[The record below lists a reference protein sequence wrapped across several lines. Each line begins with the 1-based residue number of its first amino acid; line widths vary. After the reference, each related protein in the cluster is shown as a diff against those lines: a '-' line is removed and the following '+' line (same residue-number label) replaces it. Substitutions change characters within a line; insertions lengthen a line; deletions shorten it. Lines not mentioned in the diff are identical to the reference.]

1 MAYAA
6 YWMSLQKGAASSPL
20 DVRPSNRSS
29 AYCPPVGHCYG
40 KSLPNQA
47 APKPAAPV
55 STAKPAQF
63 EKASS
68 GSAMATKPGGVTAAT
83 GGATGSGVPAAGSAS
98 FKAKPETNTT
108 PRGATVIDMSSAGAA
123 VVDMTSVGARGGPQ
137 AMPKTAPVSQVK
149 ASVPSRAT
157 GTAAAAGTAVTAA
170 VTQPKVSPKVTA
182 KSATTTVKADVSK
195 AAAASAVQG
204 KKEEAK
210 PPQTKVQV
218 EVPSTAAK
226 AKEAPAVDPF
236 DALASILPSADSIVP
251 QQPVYTGPEVK
262 EHGVTS
268 EKGHKCGERDDTLP
282 PGYRFKDMAPG
293 PADVKPMDVPKPMNN
308 DEALDLLSTG
318 FMTSPVLPATKKQE
332 ITDTVCS
339 ASAGPA
345 NLAPPPVKKG
355 ERPAAAPPADKKAKM
370 EKVSDD
376 FSLESVLSSEPTTKA
391 AAPVAVCTAP
401 PADKK
406 AKMEKPVA
414 TKPKTD
420 GGASMSLDALSALSD
435 SLPAAAPKP
444 ESPKL
449 RPEDIVS
456 VDKLKEEKGMRVG
469 DTEESIPPE
478 YRFNKAELEKL
489 PAPKPE
495 PTMATGDALDFLSG
509 DFMTS
514 SAAPTVQ
521 APVVASASAQK
532 VESSALPPAVKKG
545 KVEKAPAKKD
555 TTDGKLQANPGDSMS
570 LDALSA
576 LCDTLPED
584 APKPEAPKL
593 RPEDI
598 VVVDKLK
605 KEKGMRVGDT
615 EESIPPEYRFNKAE
629 LEKLPAPKPEP
640 TMATGDALEFLSG
653 DFMTSSVAP
662 AVKAPV
668 IPSAPSAQ
676 TKVEDLSAL
685 DLLAGD
691 FVTPAKSTGVKAPVP
706 VRREPEI
713 MVCPM
718 PTPVQQKP
726 EQPKTV
732 TKVESSALPPAVKKG
747 KEEKAPAKKDT
758 TGGKLQA
765 NPGDSMSLDALSALC
780 DTLPEDAPKPEAPKL
795 RPEDIISVDKLK
807 KEKGMRVGD
816 TEESIPP
823 EYRFNKAELEKLP
836 APKPEPTMAT
846 GDALD
851 FLSGD
856 FMTSSAA
863 PSVQAP
869 VPPRSALPAKPSADF
884 ALDALAGDFVGAT
897 AAPIVKSACAP
908 TEADLQLAAGAGSA
922 LDALSNTLEDI
933 TPIPQPAPVPTK
945 DIVKEKKVVEE
956 RLIMMGERDDSL
968 PPEYRLTEEDRKNM
982 AEAKAKA
989 AAAPKEKGLDDASA
1003 LDLLSLDFSAAP
1015 KPAAPVESTAATT
1028 KLEPP
1033 AQASEPLKPMAGP
1046 VLDSLADTLL
1056 PDAKE
1061 FKSKTDQAKPKKL
1074 HAEEPSATDL
1084 LSAQLSSDVVSTTSK
1099 KGGKS

>member
-1 MAYAA
+1 MGQILSWIRGPRDTPALHDVAVEEQIHGNYR
-6 YWMSLQKGAASSPL
+6 PL
-20 DVRPSNRSS
+20 PLPRQNF
-29 AYCPPVGHCYG
+29 YQ
-40 KSLPNQA
+40 SLPNQA
-47 APKPAAPV
+47 APKPAAQV

-83 GGATGSGVPAAGSAS
+83 GGATGSGVTAAGSAS

-137 AMPKTAPVSQVK
+137 AMPKTAPVSQVR
-149 ASVPSRAT
+149 ASVPSPAT

-170 VTQPKVSPKVTA
+170 VTKPKVSPKVTA
-182 KSATTTVKADVSK
+182 KSTIGTTTVKADVSK
-195 AAAASAVQG
+195 AAAASVVQG
-204 KKEEAK
+204 KKGEAK

-226 AKEAPAVDPF
+226 VKEAPAVDPF

-293 PADVKPMDVPKPMNN
+293 PADVKPMDVPKPMNT
-308 DEALDLLSTG
+308 DEALDALSIG
-318 FMTSPVLPATKKQE
+318 FMTSPALPASKKQE
-332 ITDTVCS
+332 STAHVDTVCA

-345 NLAPPPVKKG
+345 NFAPPPVKKG

-376 FSLESVLSSEPTTKA
+376 FSLESVLSSAPTTKA

-406 AKMEKPVA
+406 AKMEKPVV
-414 TKPKTD
+414 TKPKAD
-420 GGASMSLDALSALSD
+420 EGASMSLDALSALSD

-456 VDKLKEEKGMRVG
+456 EDKLKKEKGVRVG
-469 DTEESIPPE
+469 EREDTLPPE
-478 YRFNKAELEKL
+478 YRFNKEELEKL

-495 PTMATGDALDFLSG
+495 PTMAPGDALDFLSG

-514 SAAPTVQ
+514 SAAPSVQ
-521 APVVASASAQK
+521 APVPPRSAPAQK
-532 VESSALPPAVKKG
+532 VESSALPPADKKG

-555 TTDGKLQANPGDSMS
+555 TTDDKLQTTTGDSMS

-598 VVVDKLK
+598 VAEDKLK
-605 KEKGMRVGDT
+605 KEKGVRVGEREDT
-615 EESIPPEYRFNKAE
+615 LPPEYRFNKE
-629 LEKLPAPKPEP
+629 KLEKLPAPKPEP
-640 TMATGDALEFLSG
+640 TMATGDALDILSG
-653 DFMTSSVAP
+653 DFMTSSAAP
-662 AVKAPV
+662 SVQAPV
-668 IPSAPSAQ
+668 PPRSAPSAQ

-685 DLLAGD
+685 DFLAGD
-691 FVTPAKSTGVKAPVP
+691 FVSPAKVSGVKAAAPP
-706 VRREPEI
+706 SFRRAPEI
-713 MVCPM
+713 TVCPIEQ
-718 PTPVQQKP
+718 PTPVQQKQ

-732 TKVESSALPPAVKKG
+732 T
-747 KEEKAPAKKDT
+747 
-758 TGGKLQA
+758 
-765 NPGDSMSLDALSALC
+765 GDSMSLDALSALC

-795 RPEDIISVDKLK
+795 RPEDIVAEDKLK
-807 KEKGMRVGD
+807 KEKGVRVGERED
-816 TEESIPP
+816 TLPP
-823 EYRFNKAELEKLP
+823 EYRFNKEKLEKLP
-836 APKPEPTMAT
+836 APKPEPTMAP
-846 GDALD
+846 GEALD

-869 VPPRSALPAKPSADF
+869 VPPRSAPPAKPSADF
-884 ALDALAGDFVGAT
+884 ALDALAGDFVSTT
-897 AAPIVKSACAP
+897 AAPIVKSAACAP
-908 TEADLQLAAGAGSA
+908 TEADPQLAAGADSA
-922 LDALSNTLEDI
+922 MDALSNTLKDI
-933 TPIPQPAPVPTK
+933 TPIPQPAPLPTK

-956 RLIMMGERDDSL
+956 RLIKMGERDDSL
-968 PPEYRLTEEDRKNM
+968 PPEYRLTEEDLKKM
-982 AEAKAKA
+982 AEEKAKA
-989 AAAPKEKGLDDASA
+989 AAAPKEKGMDDATA
-1003 LDLLSLDFSAAP
+1003 FDLLSSDFSAAP
-1015 KPAAPVESTAATT
+1015 KPAAPVKSSAATT
-1028 KLEPP
+1028 KLEAP
-1033 AQASEPLKPMAGP
+1033 AQDSKPLKPMAAP

-1061 FKSKTDQAKPKKL
+1061 FKSKTDQPKPKGKSKSKSKSKKH
-1074 HAEEPSATDL
+1074 HAEEPPATDL
-1084 LSAQLSSDVVSTTSK
+1084 SSAQLSSDVVSTSSK

>member
-1 MAYAA
+1 MGQILSWIRGPRDTPALHDVAVEEQIHGNYR
-6 YWMSLQKGAASSPL
+6 PL
-20 DVRPSNRSS
+20 PLPRQNF
-29 AYCPPVGHCYG
+29 YQ
-40 KSLPNQA
+40 SLPNQA
-47 APKPAAPV
+47 APKPAAQV

-83 GGATGSGVPAAGSAS
+83 GGATGSGVTAAGSAS

-137 AMPKTAPVSQVK
+137 AMPKTAPVSQVR
-149 ASVPSRAT
+149 ASVPSPAT

-170 VTQPKVSPKVTA
+170 VTKPKVSPKVTA
-182 KSATTTVKADVSK
+182 KSTIGTTTVKADVSK
-195 AAAASAVQG
+195 AAAASVVQG
-204 KKEEAK
+204 KKGEAK

-226 AKEAPAVDPF
+226 VKEAPAVDPF

-293 PADVKPMDVPKPMNN
+293 PADVKPMDVPKPMNT
-308 DEALDLLSTG
+308 DEALDALSIG
-318 FMTSPVLPATKKQE
+318 FMTSPALPASKKQE
-332 ITDTVCS
+332 STAHVDTVCA

-345 NLAPPPVKKG
+345 NFAPPPVKKG

-376 FSLESVLSSEPTTKA
+376 FSLESVLSSAPTTKA

-406 AKMEKPVA
+406 AKMEKPVV
-414 TKPKTD
+414 TKPKAD
-420 GGASMSLDALSALSD
+420 EGASMSLDALSALSD

-456 VDKLKEEKGMRVG
+456 EDKLKKEKGVRVG
-469 DTEESIPPE
+469 EREDTLPPE
-478 YRFNKAELEKL
+478 YRFNKEKLEKL

-495 PTMATGDALDFLSG
+495 PTMAPGDALDFLSG

-514 SAAPTVQ
+514 SAAPSVQ
-521 APVVASASAQK
+521 APVPPRSAPAQTK
-532 VESSALPPAVKKG
+532 VEDLSALDFLAGDFVS
-545 KVEKAPAKKD
+545 PAKASGVKAAAPPSFRRAPEI
-555 TTDGKLQANPGDSMS
+555 TVCPIEQPTPVQQKQEQPKTVTGDSMS

-593 RPEDI
+593 RPQDI
-598 VVVDKLK
+598 VAEDKLK
-605 KEKGMRVGDT
+605 KEKGVRVGEREDT
-615 EESIPPEYRFNKAE
+615 LPPEYRFNKE
-629 LEKLPAPKPEP
+629 KLEKLPAPKPEP
-640 TMATGDALEFLSG
+640 TMA
-653 DFMTSSVAP
+653 
-662 AVKAPV
+662 
-668 IPSAPSAQ
+668 
-676 TKVEDLSAL
+676 
-685 DLLAGD
+685 
-691 FVTPAKSTGVKAPVP
+691 
-706 VRREPEI
+706 
-713 MVCPM
+713 
-718 PTPVQQKP
+718 
-726 EQPKTV
+726 
-732 TKVESSALPPAVKKG
+732 
-747 KEEKAPAKKDT
+747 
-758 TGGKLQA
+758 
-765 NPGDSMSLDALSALC
+765 PG
-780 DTLPEDAPKPEAPKL
+780 E
-795 RPEDIISVDKLK
+795 
-807 KEKGMRVGD
+807 
-816 TEESIPP
+816 
-823 EYRFNKAELEKLP
+823 
-836 APKPEPTMAT
+836 
-846 GDALD
+846 ALD

-869 VPPRSALPAKPSADF
+869 VPPRSAPPAKPSADF
-884 ALDALAGDFVGAT
+884 ALDALAGDFVSTT
-897 AAPIVKSACAP
+897 AAPIVKSAACAP
-908 TEADLQLAAGAGSA
+908 TEADPQLAAGADSA
-922 LDALSNTLEDI
+922 MDALSNTLKDI
-933 TPIPQPAPVPTK
+933 TPIPQPAPLPTK

-956 RLIMMGERDDSL
+956 RLIKMGERDDSL
-968 PPEYRLTEEDRKNM
+968 PPEYRLTEEDLKKM
-982 AEAKAKA
+982 AEEKAKA
-989 AAAPKEKGLDDASA
+989 AAAPKEKGMDDATA
-1003 LDLLSLDFSAAP
+1003 FDLLSSDFSAAP
-1015 KPAAPVESTAATT
+1015 KPAAPVKSSAATT
-1028 KLEPP
+1028 KLEAP
-1033 AQASEPLKPMAGP
+1033 AQDSKPLKPMAAP

-1061 FKSKTDQAKPKKL
+1061 FKSKTDQPKPKGKSKSKSKSKKH
-1074 HAEEPSATDL
+1074 HAEEPPATDL
-1084 LSAQLSSDVVSTTSK
+1084 SSAQLSSDVVSTSSK

>member
-1 MAYAA
+1 MGQILS
-6 YWMSLQKGAASSPL
+6 WIRGPRDSPAL
-20 DVRPSNRSS
+20 HDVAVEEQIHGNYRPLPLPRQNF
-29 AYCPPVGHCYG
+29 YQ
-40 KSLPNQA
+40 SLPNQA

-55 STAKPAQF
+55 STVKPAQF

-68 GSAMATKPGGVTAAT
+68 GSAMATRPGGVTAAT
-83 GGATGSGVPAAGSAS
+83 GRATGSGVPAARSAS
-98 FKAKPETNTT
+98 LTAKTETNTT
-108 PRGATVIDMSSAGAA
+108 QRGATVIDMSSAGPA

-137 AMPKTAPVSQVK
+137 ARPKTAPVSQVK

-170 VTQPKVSPKVTA
+170 VTKPKVSPKVTA
-182 KSATTTVKADVSK
+182 
-195 AAAASAVQG
+195 
-204 KKEEAK
+204 
-210 PPQTKVQV
+210 KVQV

-282 PGYRFKDMAPG
+282 PGYRFEDMAPG

-318 FMTSPVLPATKKQE
+318 FMTSPVLPASKKQE
-332 ITDTVCS
+332 ITDKVCS

-345 NLAPPPVKKG
+345 NFAPPPVKKG

-391 AAPVAVCTAP
+391 AAPAAVCTAP

-406 AKMEKPVA
+406 AKMEKPVV
-414 TKPKTD
+414 TKPKTAE
-420 GGASMSLDALSALSD
+420 GASMSLDALSALSD
-435 SLPAAAPKP
+435 SLPEAAPKP
-444 ESPKL
+444 ESPKLRPEDIVSVDKLKEEKGMRVGDTEESIPPEYRFNRAELEKLPAPKPEPTMATGDALDFLSGDFMTSSAAPSVQAPVVASASAQKVESSALPPADKKGKVKKAPAKKDTTDGKLQANPGDSMSLDALSALCDTLPEDAPKPEAPKL

-514 SAAPTVQ
+514 SAAPSVQ
-521 APVVASASAQK
+521 APVVPSAPSAQTK
-532 VESSALPPAVKKG
+532 VEDLSALDLLAGDFVSPAKATGV
-545 KVEKAPAKKD
+545 KAPVPVRREPEIMVCPMP
-555 TTDGKLQANPGDSMS
+555 TPVQQKLEQPKTVIGDSMS

-598 VVVDKLK
+598 VSVDKLEE
-605 KEKGMRVGDT
+605 EKGMRVGDT

-640 TMATGDALEFLSG
+640 TMG
-653 DFMTSSVAP
+653 
-662 AVKAPV
+662 
-668 IPSAPSAQ
+668 
-676 TKVEDLSAL
+676 
-685 DLLAGD
+685 
-691 FVTPAKSTGVKAPVP
+691 
-706 VRREPEI
+706 
-713 MVCPM
+713 
-718 PTPVQQKP
+718 
-726 EQPKTV
+726 
-732 TKVESSALPPAVKKG
+732 
-747 KEEKAPAKKDT
+747 
-758 TGGKLQA
+758 
-765 NPGDSMSLDALSALC
+765 
-780 DTLPEDAPKPEAPKL
+780 
-795 RPEDIISVDKLK
+795 
-807 KEKGMRVGD
+807 
-816 TEESIPP
+816 
-823 EYRFNKAELEKLP
+823 
-836 APKPEPTMAT
+836 T

-863 PSVQAP
+863 PSVKAP
-869 VPPRSALPAKPSADF
+869 VPPRSAPPAKPSADS

-908 TEADLQLAAGAGSA
+908 TEADLQLAAGADSA

-933 TPIPQPAPVPTK
+933 TPIPQPTPVPTK

-968 PPEYRLTEEDRKNM
+968 PPEYRLTEEDLKNM

-1015 KPAAPVESTAATT
+1015 QPAAPVQSTAATT

-1033 AQASEPLKPMAGP
+1033 AQASEPLKPMAGA

-1061 FKSKTDQAKPKKL
+1061 LKSKTDQAKPKGKSKSKSKSKKH

-1084 LSAQLSSDVVSTTSK
+1084 LSAQLSSDVVSTTTK

>member
-1 MAYAA
+1 MGQILSWIRGPRDTPALHDVAVEEQIHGNYR
-6 YWMSLQKGAASSPL
+6 PL
-20 DVRPSNRSS
+20 PLPRQNF
-29 AYCPPVGHCYG
+29 YQ
-40 KSLPNQA
+40 SLPNQA
-47 APKPAAPV
+47 APKPAAQV

-83 GGATGSGVPAAGSAS
+83 GGATGSGVTAAGSAS

-137 AMPKTAPVSQVK
+137 AMPKTAPVSQVR
-149 ASVPSRAT
+149 ASVPSPAT

-170 VTQPKVSPKVTA
+170 VTKPKVSPKVTA
-182 KSATTTVKADVSK
+182 KSTIGTTTVKADVSK
-195 AAAASAVQG
+195 AAAASVVQG
-204 KKEEAK
+204 KKGEAK

-226 AKEAPAVDPF
+226 
-236 DALASILPSADSIVP
+236 
-251 QQPVYTGPEVK
+251 VK
-262 EHGVTS
+262 E
-268 EKGHKCGERDDTLP
+268 
-282 PGYRFKDMAPG
+282 APG
-293 PADVKPMDVPKPMNN
+293 PADVKPMDVPKPMNT
-308 DEALDLLSTG
+308 DEALDALSIG
-318 FMTSPVLPATKKQE
+318 FMTSPALPASKKQE
-332 ITDTVCS
+332 STAHVDTVCA

-345 NLAPPPVKKG
+345 NFAPPPVKKG

-376 FSLESVLSSEPTTKA
+376 FSLESVLSSAPTTKA

-406 AKMEKPVA
+406 AKMEKPVV
-414 TKPKTD
+414 TKPKAD
-420 GGASMSLDALSALSD
+420 EGASMSLDALSALSD

-456 VDKLKEEKGMRVG
+456 EDKLKKEKGVRVG
-469 DTEESIPPE
+469 EREDTLPPE
-478 YRFNKAELEKL
+478 YRFNKEKLEKL

-495 PTMATGDALDFLSG
+495 PTMAPGDALDFLSG

-514 SAAPTVQ
+514 SAAPSVQ
-521 APVVASASAQK
+521 APVPPRSAPAQKAPAVPPVAGRPAKMERVSQDTVLSASTAKK
-532 VESSALPPAVKKG
+532 VESAALPPADKKG

-555 TTDGKLQANPGDSMS
+555 TTDDKLQTTPGDSMS

-598 VVVDKLK
+598 VAEDKLK
-605 KEKGMRVGDT
+605 KEKGVRVGEREDT
-615 EESIPPEYRFNKAE
+615 LPPEYRFNKE
-629 LEKLPAPKPEP
+629 KLEKLPAPKPEP
-640 TMATGDALEFLSG
+640 TMAPGEALDFLSG
-653 DFMTSSVAP
+653 DFMTSSAAP
-662 AVKAPV
+662 SVQAPV
-668 IPSAPSAQ
+668 PPRSAPPAQ

-685 DLLAGD
+685 DFLAGD
-691 FVTPAKSTGVKAPVP
+691 FVSPAKASGVKAAAPP
-706 VRREPEI
+706 SFRRAPEI
-713 MVCPM
+713 TVCPIEQ
-718 PTPVQQKP
+718 PTPVQQKQ

-732 TKVESSALPPAVKKG
+732 T
-747 KEEKAPAKKDT
+747 
-758 TGGKLQA
+758 
-765 NPGDSMSLDALSALC
+765 GDSMSLDALSALC

-795 RPEDIISVDKLK
+795 RPQDIVAEDKLK
-807 KEKGMRVGD
+807 KEKGVRVGERED
-816 TEESIPP
+816 TLPP
-823 EYRFNKAELEKLP
+823 EYRFNKEKLEKLP
-836 APKPEPTMAT
+836 APKPEPTMAP
-846 GDALD
+846 GEALD

-869 VPPRSALPAKPSADF
+869 VPPRSAPPAKPSADF
-884 ALDALAGDFVGAT
+884 ALDALAGDFVSTT
-897 AAPIVKSACAP
+897 AAPIVKSAACAP
-908 TEADLQLAAGAGSA
+908 TEADPQLAAGADSA
-922 LDALSNTLEDI
+922 MDALSNTLKDI
-933 TPIPQPAPVPTK
+933 TPIPQPAPLPTK

-956 RLIMMGERDDSL
+956 RLIKMGERDDSL
-968 PPEYRLTEEDRKNM
+968 PPEYRLTEEDLKKM
-982 AEAKAKA
+982 AEEKAKA
-989 AAAPKEKGLDDASA
+989 AAAPKEKGMDDATA
-1003 LDLLSLDFSAAP
+1003 FDLLSSDFSAAP
-1015 KPAAPVESTAATT
+1015 KPAAPVKSSAATT
-1028 KLEPP
+1028 KLEAP
-1033 AQASEPLKPMAGP
+1033 AQDSKPLKPMAAP

-1061 FKSKTDQAKPKKL
+1061 FKSKTDQPKPKGKSKSKSKSKKH
-1074 HAEEPSATDL
+1074 HAEEPPATDL
-1084 LSAQLSSDVVSTTSK
+1084 SSAQLSSDVVSTSSK

>member
-640 TMATGDALEFLSG
+640 TMATGDAL
-653 DFMTSSVAP
+653 
-662 AVKAPV
+662 
-668 IPSAPSAQ
+668 
-676 TKVEDLSAL
+676 
-685 DLLAGD
+685 
-691 FVTPAKSTGVKAPVP
+691 
-706 VRREPEI
+706 
-713 MVCPM
+713 
-718 PTPVQQKP
+718 
-726 EQPKTV
+726 
-732 TKVESSALPPAVKKG
+732 
-747 KEEKAPAKKDT
+747 
-758 TGGKLQA
+758 
-765 NPGDSMSLDALSALC
+765 
-780 DTLPEDAPKPEAPKL
+780 
-795 RPEDIISVDKLK
+795 
-807 KEKGMRVGD
+807 
-816 TEESIPP
+816 
-823 EYRFNKAELEKLP
+823 
-836 APKPEPTMAT
+836 
-846 GDALD
+846 D

-1061 FKSKTDQAKPKKL
+1061 FKSKTDQAKPKGKSKSKSKSKKL